1 MFDTSA
7 HLAARFDPLDQTS
20 EANDPGEKEAE
31 SDVPLDLANVTQVGE
46 SEGHLLSVNS
56 LGGERRLVNALD
68 DLPEELSGSSLAV
81 VPLGNVIT
89 LIQKA
94 SIADVASLV

>member
-1 MFDTSA
+1 M
-7 HLAARFDPLDQTS
+7 
-20 EANDPGEKEAE
+20 
-31 SDVPLDLANVTQVGE
+31 
-46 SEGHLLSVNS
+46 LSVNS

>member
-31 SDVPLDLANVTQVGE
+31 SDVPLDLANIAGVGE
-46 SEGHLLSVNS
+46 RVREVGQTHWHLNALNGLSGFRSEGKINSTDSSVKELLA
-56 LGGERRLVNALD
+56 RRLTTLVL
-68 DLPEELSGSSLAV
+68 V
-81 VPLGNVIT
+81 VQVP
-89 LIQKA
+89 
-94 SIADVASLV
+94 